1 MGTAPLFR
9 TLPTARPDPV
19 ADPVAEVLHVLPPN
33 LRSLVA
39 SLPPAVLGQL
49 EEIRLR
55 QERPLAL
62 GLVQGDAFLSPAGC
76 LVGDP
81 EQAYRVTA
89 PDMERTIQLVTGSS
103 LYALEEEL
111 RNGFITLPGGHRV
124 GLAGRAVIEGGK
136 VRTLKYIGSLNIRIS
151 REVPGLAT
159 PLLPYLVDRLQR
171 TVYHTLIF
179 SPPRC
184 GKTTLLRDLIRQISN
199 GVPELDLPGQRVAIV
214 DERSE
219 IAGCFRGI
227 PQLDV
232 GVRTDV
238 LDGCPKAEGMVMLL
252 RSMAPQVMATDEI
265 GRAEDVAALEEV
277 FHAGVR
283 VLVTVHGSSLR
294 ELAGRPALRHLF
306 SLKVIQ
312 RFVLLG
318 RSRGVGTVEGIWDG
332 WTLSPLGM
340 RIC

>member
-1 MGTAPLFR
+1 MGTASLFR
-9 TLPTARPDPV
+9 MLPSGRP
-19 ADPVAEVLHVLPPN
+19 DPVAEVLHVLPPH

-39 SLPPAVLGQL
+39 ALPPAVLGQL

-55 QERPLAL
+55 QDRPLAL

-124 GLAGRAVIEGGK
+124 GLTGKAVVEGGR
-136 VRTLKYIGSLNIRIS
+136 VRTLKHIGSINIRVS

-159 PLLPYLVDRLQR
+159 PLLPHLIDRRHR

-184 GKTTLLRDLIRQISN
+184 GKTTLLRDLIRQVSN
-199 GVPELDLPGQRVAIV
+199 GVPELELPGQRVGVV

-219 IAGCFRGI
+219 LAGCYRGI
-227 PQLDV
+227 PQRDV
-232 GVRTDV
+232 GARTDV
-238 LDGCPKAEGMVMLL
+238 LDGCPKAEGMTMLL
-252 RSMAPQVMATDEI
+252 RSMAPQVIATDEI

-294 ELAGRPALRHLF
+294 ELASRPALQHLF

-318 RSRGVGTVEGIWDG
+318 RSRGVGTVEEIWDG
-332 WTLSPLGM
+332 QTLSPLGV
-340 RIC
+340 RAC